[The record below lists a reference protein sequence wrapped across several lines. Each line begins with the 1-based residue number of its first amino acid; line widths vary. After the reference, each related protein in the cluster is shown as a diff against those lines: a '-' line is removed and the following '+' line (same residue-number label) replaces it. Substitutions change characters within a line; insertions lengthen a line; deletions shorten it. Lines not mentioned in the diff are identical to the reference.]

1 MYRMFL
7 GIVLLALGV
16 AAASNSL
23 HIVRRAVRVWPHA
36 LDRRGAEA
44 MASYEFLI
52 RFTGLVVAL
61 VGIGLI
67 LIELIAT

>member
-1 MYRMFL
+1 MYRVSL
-7 GIVLLALGV
+7 GIILLVLGV

-23 HIVRRAVRVWPHA
+23 HIVKRAVRVWPNA

-67 LIELIAT
+67 LVEFVAS